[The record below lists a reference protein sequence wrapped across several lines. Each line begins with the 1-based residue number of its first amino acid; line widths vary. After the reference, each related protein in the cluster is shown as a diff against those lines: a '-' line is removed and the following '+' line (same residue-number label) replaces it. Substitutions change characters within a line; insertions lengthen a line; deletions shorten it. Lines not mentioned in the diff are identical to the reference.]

1 MIESC
6 DKAKH
11 DCFLS
16 GFGERSTWRPELM
29 SFAYAGESS
38 IVWKTCTFCTG
49 QYASVKNFGRHERE
63 CRGADSAG
71 TIISDTFLFGP
82 ALAYVWGNNFVLIAD
97 ECALPDCNPARYCDW
112 L

>member
-38 IVWKTCTFCTG
+38 IVWKTCTFRRG
-49 QYASVKNFGRHERE
+49 QYASVKDFGRHERE

-71 TIISDTFLFGP
+71 TNYKRYL
-82 ALAYVWGNNFVLIAD
+82 LIWTRSCICVGKKL
-97 ECALPDCNPARYCDW
+97 CANSR
-112 L
+112 